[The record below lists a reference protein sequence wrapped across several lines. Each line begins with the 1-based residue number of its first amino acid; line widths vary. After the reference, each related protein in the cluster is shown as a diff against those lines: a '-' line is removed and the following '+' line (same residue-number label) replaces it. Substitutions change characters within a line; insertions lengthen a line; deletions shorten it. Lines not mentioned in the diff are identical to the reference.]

1 MYMGKTP
8 MIEKAKNSDK
18 GKLVKK
24 WASHQPKE
32 SYPIAP
38 GRSEKGSGIYILY
51 NGDEVYYVG
60 LSTISI
66 KARLG
71 KHAMRDHHRDN
82 WDNFS
87 FYQIPRKK
95 YVKDIESILLGTYK
109 TKGNKVT
116 GRLRKS
122 NQVIIHLD
130 EG

>member
-1 MYMGKTP
+1 MATKEKT
-8 MIEKAKNSDK
+8 SDK

-24 WASHQPKE
+24 WAIHQPKD

-38 GRSEKGSGIYILY
+38 GRNEKGSGIYILY

-71 KHAMRDHHRDN
+71 KHAKRDHHKEN

-109 TKGNKVT
+109 TEGNKVA
-116 GRLRKS
+116 GRLKKA
-122 NQVIIHLD
+122 NKVVVNLD
-130 EG
+130 